1 MPGSRPGATLTVV
14 SSQSIVLLSWGASAI
29 STSLSGVTA
38 RPVEVGWTPSI
49 LSSPVDHAGV
59 EVSSMPSM
67 ESMVRDGKERE
78 RKVVGSYA
86 GRAISKA

>member
-1 MPGSRPGATLTVV
+1 MLTVV

-49 LSSPVDHAGV
+49 LSSPVDQAVV

-78 RKVVGSYA
+78 RKVVGSCA
-86 GRAISKA
+86 GSAISKA